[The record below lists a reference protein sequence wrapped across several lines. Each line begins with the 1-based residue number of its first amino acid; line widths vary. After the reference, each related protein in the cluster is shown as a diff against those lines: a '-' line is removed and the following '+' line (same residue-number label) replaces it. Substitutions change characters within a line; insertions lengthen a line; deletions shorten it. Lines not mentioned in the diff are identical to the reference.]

1 MLVVVRTAEKRLAYA
16 IRANLL
22 NQSES
27 AVLLFEQFFEAPSQG
42 IEHVIEVILLV
53 LRQATHNKFQRNLL
67 LLTQKSP
74 QVKVV

>member
-1 MLVVVRTAEKRLAYA
+1 MLVVVRTAEKRLTYA

-22 NQSES
+22 NQS
-27 AVLLFEQFFEAPSQG
+27 AVLLFEQFFDAPSQG

-53 LRQATHNKFQRNLL
+53 LRQATHNKIQRNLL
-67 LLTQKSP
+67 LLTQESP